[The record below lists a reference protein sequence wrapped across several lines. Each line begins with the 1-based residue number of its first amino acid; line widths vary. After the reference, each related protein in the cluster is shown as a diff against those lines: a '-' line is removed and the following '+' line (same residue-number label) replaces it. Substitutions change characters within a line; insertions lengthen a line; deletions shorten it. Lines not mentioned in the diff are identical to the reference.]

1 VSEWTDRSE
10 RTKQY
15 FFLEKRKKV
24 KKTIV
29 AVAAFQSGG
38 GAVEDVPLAAALTPG
53 TRPGDFGRY
62 SPLLCSLPLSPFP

>member
-1 VSEWTDRSE
+1 VSGRTAAKGRSNI
-10 RTKQY
+10 Y
-15 FFLEKRKKV
+15 FLEKRKKV